1 MLTKLLELV
10 SGEISL
16 EVLEDTQFV
25 VDISKA
31 LSKKVNDV
39 SLTLIF
45 NKSGVTAEIICMY
58 SLGVNES
65 VVLTTSTIHK
75 APFTSC
81 VTYIKGVLF
90 DGGNSSYTGKIII
103 EKKAQQTNS
112 YLNDNILVV
121 GENTKNNSKPILEIE
136 ADDVKASHGATTGRV
151 NEDQLYYLES
161 RGLSEVE
168 SQNLI
173 VEGFFE
179 SLLSKITDDKI
190 KNKIRNKIT
199 NAKI

>member
-25 VDISKA
+25 VD

-39 SLTLIF
+39 SLVLIF
-45 NKSGVTAEIICMY
+45 NKSGIKAEIICMY
-58 SLGVNES
+58 SLGVNKS

-75 APFTSC
+75 VPNTSC
-81 VTYIKGVLF
+81 VTYVKGVLF

-112 YLNDNILVV
+112 YLNDNVLVV

-151 NEDQLYYLES
+151 SEDQLYYLES
-161 RGLSEVE
+161 RGLNKIE
-168 SQNLI
+168 SQSLI

-190 KNKIRNKIT
+190 KNKIRGKVLNG
-199 NAKI
+199 

>member
-1 MLTKLLELV
+1 
-10 SGEISL
+10 
-16 EVLEDTQFV
+16 
-25 VDISKA
+25 
-31 LSKKVNDV
+31 
-39 SLTLIF
+39 
-45 NKSGVTAEIICMY
+45 MY

>member
-1 MLTKLLELV
+1 MV
-10 SGEISL
+10 
-16 EVLEDTQFV
+16 
-25 VDISKA
+25 
-31 LSKKVNDV
+31 
-39 SLTLIF
+39 LIF
-45 NKSGVTAEIICMY
+45 NKSRVTAEIICMY

>member
-1 MLTKLLELV
+1 MLTKLLELNV
-10 SGEISL
+10 GEINL
-16 EVLEDTQFV
+16 EVKEDTQFV
-25 VDISKA
+25 VDVSKA
-31 LSKKVNDV
+31 LSKKSGNV

-65 VVLTTSTIHK
+65 VALTTSTIHK
-75 APFTSC
+75 VPNTSC
-81 VTYIKGVLF
+81 VTYVKGVLF
-90 DGGNSSYTGKIII
+90 DGSESDYIGKIII

-112 YLNDNILVV
+112 YLNDDILVV
-121 GENTKNNSKPILEIE
+121 GENTKNNSQPILEIE

-151 NEDQLYYLES
+151 SKDQLYYLES
-161 RGLSEVE
+161 RGLSEAE

-179 SLLSKITDDKI
+179 SLLSKICDVEI
-190 KNKIRNKIT
+190 KNNIRSRII
-199 NAKI
+199 NA